1 MTCGSWNS
9 FIDRVRPR
17 DGASCERPDR
27 TVITAGPGKISAV
40 ILILA
45 LGAIAQTQE
54 PCKRF
59 VEPGVGV
66 SYCQPE
72 GWNAVTGA
80 DGVTVV
86 TGPATDGFPP
96 NLQGRAFSLPQ
107 SLDDL
112 ASLMIRQL
120 PEMVRRSGGTNFS
133 LLGKSDLMTAAS
145 QRVIKVAFQSRV
157 GGYSLRTTQY
167 FVALEGDRKYILTLT
182 ALETQMKNLDLIVD
196 ESLKTLQVEK
206 KPNP

>member
-1 MTCGSWNS
+1 MT
-9 FIDRVRPR
+9 
-17 DGASCERPDR
+17 A
-27 TVITAGPGKISAV
+27 PGKIAAL

-45 LGAIAQTQE
+45 LSDIAQTQE

-59 VEPGVGV
+59 TEPGLGV
-66 SYCQPE
+66 SYCPPE
-72 GWNAVTGA
+72 GWNAVTA
-80 DGVTVV
+80 DGGTVV
-86 TGPATDGFPP
+86 TGPASEGFPP
-96 NLQGRAFSLPQ
+96 SLLGRAFSLPQ

-120 PEMVRRSGGTNFS
+120 PEVVRKSGGTNFT
-133 LLGKSDLMTAAS
+133 LLGKSDLTTAANL
-145 QRVIKVAFQSRV
+145 RVIKVAFQSRV

-182 ALETQMKNLDLIVD
+182 ALETQMKDLDPIVD
-196 ESLKTLQVEK
+196 ASLKTLQVEK